1 MFNANKILGVVL
13 MIGSVLLATIDRVS
27 IRIAEAIIQSG
38 DAPRGPTGERVYLID
53 GSYGILIYLMFFI
66 GFLLLVAGFPGSVK
80 RKSSNAVNE
89 R

>member
-13 MIGSVLLATIDRVS
+13 MVGSVLLATIDRVS

-38 DAPRGPTGERVYLID
+38 DVPRGATVEHVYLID

-80 RKSSNAVNE
+80 RKSSNAANE